1 MTDIGMLDALI
12 DMADT
17 QSDEYR
23 IAAPLL
29 NHVET
34 LHSGLPG
41 WTEISVIHPDIMHR
55 PKMVALWA
63 RCTDE
68 HQMAVNALRAA
79 KANLMGYGL
88 YIGIT
93 TRKAQKTEHERGTIQ
108 DAMHISA
115 LWVDLDGGELSTI
128 TEFEPTPSMI
138 LATGGGYHAY
148 WMLRVAQYPNDIH
161 RRTMRGLAK
170 ALNADIKVAEFA
182 RVLRAM
188 GSYNTKPGRD
198 NARCITHK
206 WEPSTR
212 YGIEDFAHLAE
223 VETEIVRSATP
234 AVSDEVPEWI
244 SDYMQTPPA
253 RGERNATLYR
263 MAATLKDIGRGELDT
278 LALVG
283 GFAGLDDKEIG
294 ITVHSA
300 YAKPARGQVV
310 KSREDMRSIA
320 RA

>member
-1 MTDIGMLDALI
+1 MLDALI
-12 DMADT
+12 DISDT

-29 NHVET
+29 NHIQT
-34 LHSGLPG
+34 LHGGLPG
-41 WTEISVIHPDIMHR
+41 WTEISVIHPDPTHK

-79 KANLMGYGL
+79 NANLQGYGL

-93 TRKAQKTEHERGTIQ
+93 TRRAEKSSHERGLIK
-108 DAMHISA
+108 DAMHIPA
-115 LWVDLDGGELSTI
+115 LWVDLDGGELSGL
-128 TEFEPTPSMI
+128 TEFQPTPSMI

-148 WMLRVAQYPNDIH
+148 WMLNVAQYPTEIH
-161 RRTMRGLAK
+161 RRTLRGLAK
-170 ALNADIKVAEFA
+170 TLNADIKVAEFA
-182 RVLRAM
+182 RVLRAL
-188 GSYNTKPGRD
+188 GSYNTKEGRN

-206 WEPSTR
+206 WDPSLR
-212 YGIEDFAHLAE
+212 YQLESFAHLAE
-223 VETEIVRSATP
+223 VDTKVVRSSTP
-234 AVSDEVPEWI
+234 VESNEVPEWI
-244 SDYMQTPPA
+244 GAYMKTPPA

-263 MAATLKDIGRGELDT
+263 MSASLKDIGWNEADT

-283 GFAGLDDKEIG
+283 GFAGLEDREIVS
-294 ITVHSA
+294 TVRSA
-300 YAKPARGQVV
+300 YAKTARGQIVR
-310 KSREDMRSIA
+310 SREDMRSIA

>member
-1 MTDIGMLDALI
+1 MLDALVDI
-12 DMADT
+12 T
-17 QSDEYR
+17 GKTTSQEFK

-41 WTEISVIHPDIMHR
+41 WTEISAIHPDIMHK
-55 PKMVALWA
+55 PKMVAMWA

-93 TRKAQKTEHERGTIQ
+93 TRKAQKTEHERGTIK
-108 DAMHISA
+108 DAMHIPA
-115 LWVDLDGGELSTI
+115 LWVDLDGGELSNL
-128 TEFEPTPSMI
+128 TEFEPTPSII

-148 WMLRVAQYPNDIH
+148 WMLKVAQYPNDIH

-182 RVLRAM
+182 RVLRAL
-188 GSYNTKPGRD
+188 GSYNTKPER
-198 NARCITHK
+198 NMVRVITLR
-206 WEPSTR
+206 WEPSWR

-223 VETEIVRSATP
+223 VQTPVVRSTDKTQYDATIP
-234 AVSDEVPEWI
+234 DWI
-244 SDYMQTPPA
+244 QEYLDNPPSP
-253 RGERNATLYR
+253 GQRNSTLFR
-263 MAATLKDIGRGELDT
+263 VAGGLHDRNWTEQD
-278 LALVG
+278 ALG
-283 GFAGLDDKEIG
+283 KLLGFAGLDDKEVEQV
-294 ITVHSA
+294 VHSA
-300 YAKPARGQVV
+300 FVRPVRGVIV
-310 KSREDMRSIA
+310 KNRDGIRTAA

>member
-1 MTDIGMLDALI
+1 VNHIGMLDALI
-12 DMADT
+12 DIADT

-29 NHVET
+29 NHIEA
-34 LHSGLPG
+34 LHGGLPG
-41 WTEISVIHPDIMHR
+41 WTEISVIHPDIMHK

-63 RCTDE
+63 RCTDG
-68 HQMAVNALRAA
+68 HRMAVNALRAA
-79 KANLMGYGL
+79 NANLHGYGL

-93 TRKAQKTEHERGTIQ
+93 TRKAEKSSHERGLIK
-108 DAMHISA
+108 DAMHIPA
-115 LWVDLDGGELSTI
+115 LWVDLDGGELSSL

-182 RVLRAM
+182 RVLRAL
-188 GSYNTKPGRD
+188 GSYNTKPER
-198 NARCITHK
+198 NMARVITLR
-206 WEPSTR
+206 WEPSWR

-223 VETEIVRSATP
+223 VETEVVRSSTP
-234 AVSDEVPEWI
+234 TVSDEVPGWI
-244 SDYMQTPPA
+244 SDYMKTPPA

-263 MAATLKDIGRGELDT
+263 MASTLKDIGWSEVNT

-283 GFAGLDDKEIG
+283 GFAGLEDREIG
-294 ITVHSA
+294 TTVHSA
-300 YAKPARGQVV
+300 YTKPARGQVV
-310 KSREDMRSIA
+310 RSREDMRSVA